1 MFHHVDAWSGF
12 MMATALLIIA
22 SECVYALSRRA
33 RKAARP
39 VTYIRPGQS
48 RLRRLSQR

>member
-12 MMATALLIIA
+12 MMATALLVIV
-22 SECVYALSRRA
+22 SECVYALGRRA
-33 RKAARP
+33 RKVARP

-48 RLRRLSQR
+48 RLRQLS